1 MDLVLASSTW
11 NLLSTR
17 MCGPGKESNLYETNQ
32 RNEGYVQVRPFARD
46 RVKTISDVLSLKF
59 ILIVVRNLVQINA

>member
-1 MDLVLASSTW
+1 MDLVLARSTW

-17 MCGPGKESNLYETNQ
+17 MCGPGKESNLYEKNQ
-32 RNEGYVQVRPFARD
+32 RNEGYVQVRPFAGD
-46 RVKTISDVLSLKF
+46 RVQTISDVLSLKF